1 VIHFKGIDLFCGAG
15 GVTTGIE
22 RARYGRAKIAE
33 VVACINHD
41 PIAIESHSANHS
53 KTIHFTEDIK
63 DFDVKR
69 FPKTKLDE
77 DTITYLW
84 ASLECT
90 NFSNAKGG
98 LPRDADSRTLA
109 NHLFRYVEHLS
120 PDYIFIENVREFMS
134 WGDLDENGKPVS
146 KDKGQ
151 LYNRWINKIKSYGYQ
166 YEFKILNAADYG
178 AHTSRKR
185 LFIIFAKA
193 GMPIVWPE
201 ATHAKELNPMFKLKR
216 WRPVKEVLDFSDK
229 GKSIFREKPLS
240 DKTYKRIY
248 AGLIKYVAGGE
259 EAFITKWF
267 GNNQITGINNGK
279 SIEEPAPV
287 ITTQNRLGLVSP
299 EFLTKYFSGDP
310 KSKNITVDGPAG
322 TITTKDHH
330 ALVQPEYLINYH
342 HSSEVNSINKPCPTI
357 TTKDKIA
364 LVQPAFLTKY
374 HGRGENVLS
383 TEDPCSTLSTK
394 DRLALIQPEHFL
406 DYQHS
411 QGKQNDS
418 VENPCGSLLTV
429 PKQKLVTIEKFFI
442 DEQYGASRGA
452 SIDEPAGALVSNP
465 KQSLIG
471 VEQAWLMQDQFNN
484 VGRSVNEPSPTILAS
499 RHNHYLMNPPY
510 YSKGA
515 SIDDPCFTLIARMDK
530 RPPYLVTTDKGEV
543 AIEIYKTDSPIIVKI
558 KQFMAAYGIID
569 IKMRMLKIPELLK
582 IQGFGKNYKLVGTQA
597 QKKKFIGNAVVPVI
611 PKKMIEALYKA
622 NLILKKIREAA

>member
-1 VIHFKGIDLFCGAG
+1 MLQFNGIDLFCGAG

-22 RARYGRAKIAE
+22 KARYGRAKIAE
-33 VVACINHD
+33 VIACINHD
-41 PIAIESHSANHS
+41 PVAIESHAANHL

-69 FPKTKLDE
+69 FPKLKRDN
-77 DTITYLW
+77 DNITYLW

-109 NHLFRYVEHLS
+109 NHLFRYVEHLN

-134 WGDLDENGKPVS
+134 WGELDENRKPIS
-146 KDKGQ
+146 KDKGR
-151 LYNRWINKIKSYGYQ
+151 LYQRWINKIKAYGYE

-185 LFIIFAKA
+185 LFIIFAKT
-193 GMPIVWPE
+193 GLPICWPE
-201 ATHAKELNPMFKLKR
+201 VTHTKEPNMMFGLKK

-229 GKSIFREKPLS
+229 GNTIFREKPLS

-248 AGLIKYVAGGE
+248 AGLIKYIAGGE
-259 EAFITKWF
+259 EAFITKWL
-267 GNNQITGINNGK
+267 GNSQITGINNGK

-287 ITTQNRLGLVSP
+287 VTTQNRLGLVSP
-299 EFLTKYFSGDP
+299 EFLMKYFSGDP

-322 TITTKDHH
+322 AITTIDHH
-330 ALVQPEYLINYH
+330 ALVQP
-342 HSSEVNSINKPCPTI
+342 S
-357 TTKDKIA
+357 
-364 LVQPAFLTKY
+364 FLTKY
-374 HGRGENVLS
+374 YGHGENILS
-383 TEDPCSTLSTK
+383 VEDTCSTLSTK

-411 QGKQNDS
+411 QGKQSDS
-418 VENPCGSLLTV
+418 VEKPCGSLLTV
-429 PKQKLVTIEKFFI
+429 PKQKLITVEKYFI

-452 SIDEPAGALVSNP
+452 SIEEPAGALVSNP

-471 VEQAWLMQDQFNN
+471 VEQAWIMQDQFNN
-484 VGRSVNEPSPTILAS
+484 IGKSVNEPAPTILAS
-499 RHNHYLMNPPY
+499 RHNHYLMNPQFY
-510 YSKGA
+510 NKGA
-515 SIDDPCFTLIARMDK
+515 SVDDPCFTLIARMDK
-530 RPPYLVTTDKGEV
+530 KPPYLITTDTGEV
-543 AIEIYKTDSPIIVKI
+543 AIEIYKADTPIIVKI

-569 IKMRMLKIPELLK
+569 IKMRMLKIHELLR
-582 IQGFGKNYKLVGTQA
+582 IQGFGKYYKLKGTQA

-611 PKKMIEALYKA
+611 PKKMIETLYRAKC
-622 NLILKKIREAA
+622 IQK